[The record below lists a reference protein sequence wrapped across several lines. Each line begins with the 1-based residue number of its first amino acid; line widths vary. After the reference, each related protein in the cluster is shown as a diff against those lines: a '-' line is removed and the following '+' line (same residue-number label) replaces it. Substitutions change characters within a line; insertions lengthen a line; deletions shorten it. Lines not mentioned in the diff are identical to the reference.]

1 MASLTLEELTE
12 ELCGTDGTQ
21 GVLQDSSYY
30 AGITT
35 RINDVVTA
43 IAAGIRMPSGIISPP
58 LPDLFDTDT
67 VTTSTTLP
75 YVTLPTDYQRGLFM
89 VADSNGDKIY
99 PPQGG
104 NYYSFALFMR
114 QIDVK
119 DLTESGDIHLVCV
132 KGTKL
137 YYQAISSSAK
147 TLTLHFYR
155 KPVDLDDDDDDV
167 DGIPEHLQKRL
178 IKHGVAREVFGE
190 GLEDSD
196 QSRQAGYNYH
206 TTRFYEA
213 MTDLIDFCGIDAE
226 PEYYGTDDE
235 DYQW

>member
-75 YVTLPTDYQRGLFM
+75 YVTLPTDYQRGFSWWL
-89 VADSNGDKIY
+89 
-99 PPQGG
+99 
-104 NYYSFALFMR
+104 
-114 QIDVK
+114 
-119 DLTESGDIHLVCV
+119 
-132 KGTKL
+132 
-137 YYQAISSSAK
+137 
-147 TLTLHFYR
+147 TLTAT
-155 KPVDLDDDDDDV
+155 KS
-167 DGIPEHLQKRL
+167 IPLK
-178 IKHGVAREVFGE
+178 VA
-190 GLEDSD
+190 
-196 QSRQAGYNYH
+196 
-206 TTRFYEA
+206 TTIRSHCS
-213 MTDLIDFCGIDAE
+213 CGRS
-226 PEYYGTDDE
+226 TLKT
-235 DYQW
+235 